1 MLEAYERA
9 RAKAVEVQDVQLQ
22 LTVTENLDYVLRKHG
37 RLDHAA
43 ALAPDL
49 ERLRALQVRSL
60 DKPECKGESVR
71 SV

>member
-1 MLEAYERA
+1 VLEAYERA